1 MLDNELESIIQRLCE
16 SKVEEL
22 HLLGYEHADAEE
34 VWSCV
39 SAKYVK
45 SGMPS
50 LHQLVS
56 DILSLKPTQFM
67 NHLMISAYKGDSFKL

>member
-1 MLDNELESIIQRLCE
+1 MSDIELETVIQELCE
-16 SKVEEL
+16 SKAEEL
-22 HLLGYEHADAEE
+22 RLLGYEHVEAAE

-39 SAKYVK
+39 SSKYAKR
-45 SGMPS
+45 GMPE

-67 NHLMISAYKGDSFKL
+67 NFLMMSAYKGDSF